1 MSTRNVRN
9 PRPRRFTHTA
19 RTLCPKR
26 PLAAVFFGADHLV
39 WHLRFG
45 LYQHH
50 LSLLDYPRAVDY
62 GETPEIARAWT
73 IRNGGNIFTGLEF
86 IATTVPLH
94 PTLLHHQRHIYPVHG
109 ASSVH
114 RTAHLNAVLFESAAL
129 LIKLVWSQGR
139 TVALLAGGVF
149 IQSHHLDV
157 ERACACR
164 QPRADVSALCSG
176 LCIRGLKGELKQNG
190 SGRRWPAAFWQR
202 SPGKR

>member
-1 MSTRNVRN
+1 MSQTEIPEASQPAEPSVRN
-9 PRPRRFTHTA
+9 DLWRLSFLVLTI
-19 RTLCPKR
+19 L
-26 PLAAVFFGADHLV
+26 FGIYA
-39 WHLRFG
+39 FG
-45 LYQHH
+45 LVQHH

-73 IRNGGNIFTGLEF
+73 IRNGGNIFTDWDPL
-86 IATTVPLH
+86 PHRLQLH

-114 RTAHLNAVLFESAAL
+114 RTAHLNAVLFGERGAADQAG
-129 LIKLVWSQGR
+129 VVSR
-139 TVALLAGGVF
+139 SHRCVAGGWRVF

-176 LCIRGLKGELKQNG
+176 LCIRG
-190 SGRRWPAAFWQR
+190 A
-202 SPGKR
+202 KR